1 MNIDE
6 LNERERRAH
15 FEKVNKNFNK
25 KLSRKNN
32 KIECIYTGCSEY
44 AINSHVISKELNLRH
59 IAENGELLHF
69 EPVRDSEKKELVLKN
84 VGINEATTFKGF
96 CKSHDDMFKNIDV
109 NSLITKEDLI
119 LQCYRSICYWYYSE
133 SAGSDFLLEIHKD
146 VIDTS
151 NARYGKKLVDSALKV
166 NGYSYNPVLNL
177 HLWKQAF
184 WKLINNRIP
193 NEELKSQEIYEI
205 CDGISIFFKRL
216 NYVIPVALNT
226 MLTYKV
232 NKNTS
237 NIFHIVV
244 PNETYMDIIVIVN
257 EKEINIRTAWLKR
270 MEDDISI
277 LNTIEGWM
285 ISNEEWY
292 VKPSILKSITNE
304 RMNKISEDM
313 RFKCG
318 EMKLWEFYDASIFDE
333 LRIKIIE
340 EMNHNNPKRIFEK
353 EKLNNILVGNRD
365 IRQKYY
371 NHKRCEQTLHIKY

>member
-1 MNIDE
+1 
-6 LNERERRAH
+6 
-15 FEKVNKNFNK
+15 
-25 KLSRKNN
+25 
-32 KIECIYTGCSEY
+32 
-44 AINSHVISKELNLRH
+44 
-59 IAENGELLHF
+59 
-69 EPVRDSEKKELVLKN
+69 
-84 VGINEATTFKGF
+84 
-96 CKSHDDMFKNIDV
+96 
-109 NSLITKEDLI
+109 
-119 LQCYRSICYWYYSE
+119 
-133 SAGSDFLLEIHKD
+133 
-146 VIDTS
+146 
-151 NARYGKKLVDSALKV
+151 
-166 NGYSYNPVLNL
+166 
-177 HLWKQAF
+177 
-184 WKLINNRIP
+184 
-193 NEELKSQEIYEI
+193 
-205 CDGISIFFKRL
+205 
-216 NYVIPVALNT
+216 